1 VVLWSTK
8 VLDTETTSL
17 NPAQGHRRMSVIL
30 FCCPM
35 RTKTFCWTDRSLGS
49 PIKCLKKFLLWKLI
63 SNWKYVNSWRIITTR
78 VITFTAIYFTQWLY
92 SFIIVVNFNLSSLAF
107 PCQDAWIHVPMDLIL
122 TAGNL
127 NICKHL
133 GTISLKA
140 LSHLPS
146 VEGIH

>member
-1 VVLWSTK
+1 VVYEGLRHWDHEFESRSRAQTYVRNF
-8 VLDTETTSL
+8 VLLSYGDETL
-17 NPAQGHRRMSVIL
+17 
-30 FCCPM
+30 
-35 RTKTFCWTDRSLGS
+35 CWTDRSLGS

-92 SFIIVVNFNLSSLAF
+92 SFIIVVNFNLSSMAF